1 MRGGFQCGFAHF
13 KERDLDGGAEIFRE
27 GGEHGG
33 DDLVVGG
40 SEAARGFGVGPD
52 GLELGGEDTVGGF
65 GEGGEFVAEEILEGG
80 GGGFEDEEVFEAG
93 FDAGFDE
100 FLSAGA
106 GDFGGGAAA
115 GAFGE
120 GVRVGFAGDGETR
133 PAAFGEADFS
143 AVDVGVGLKEMF
155 GEEEAEGFGFGAEM
169 LFGQD
174 VHGVLH
180 GVRGDD
186 EAVIGLGVGGV
197 EVALKG
203 DGDIEFFEGV
213 NFASAEDFQDAD
225 AGFAV
230 LVMGEFQRLEA
241 GAIEQKM
248 QPSDV
253 RRCSPMFAGVS
264 RCGLICELG
273 EGPDRGE
280 TGHGN
285 RQQTVL

>member
-1 MRGGFQCGFAHF
+1 MH
-13 KERDLDGGAEIFRE
+13 GGAEVFGE
-27 GGEHGG
+27 SGEHGG
-33 DDLVVGG
+33 GDAFV
-40 SEAARGFGVGPD
+40 SSREASWRLGVCPSGF
-52 GLELGGEDTVGGF
+52 EFGGEDAVGSF
-65 GEGGEFVAEEILEGG
+65 GEGGEFIAEEILEGG

-197 EVALKG
+197 EIALEG

-230 LVMGEFQRLEA
+230 LVVGEFQRLEA
-241 GAIEQKM
+241 GAIEQKT

-253 RRCSPMFAGVS
+253 RRCSPVS
-264 RCGLICELG
+264 ADVG
-273 EGPDRGE
+273 
-280 TGHGN
+280 
-285 RQQTVL
+285 